1 LIEQLRQRP
10 ELMARVQT
18 IMQIASDK
26 QGALQKADQVEEA
39 LVQEIRQL
47 GNATMRHWAASAQET
62 MHQNL
67 QQQDSTLRRGKKKI
81 LKWWT
86 VFGLAEVQE
95 QIWANATKT
104 YLRPLPERLG
114 VSPLGKSARLQRVLT
129 DFGVEHSFARAAQSV
144 QEHYGFEIGST
155 AVGTPQERLRF
166 PGARPR
172 LFSMS
177 ACR

>member
-1 LIEQLRQRP
+1 LSQEELWLIEQLRQRP

-67 QQQDSTLRRGKKKI
+67 QQQDSTLRRGKKK
-81 LKWWT
+81 
-86 VFGLAEVQE
+86 
-95 QIWANATKT
+95 
-104 YLRPLPERLG
+104 
-114 VSPLGKSARLQRVLT
+114 S
-129 DFGVEHSFARAAQSV
+129 
-144 QEHYGFEIGST
+144 
-155 AVGTPQERLRF
+155 
-166 PGARPR
+166 
-172 LFSMS
+172 
-177 ACR
+177 